1 MSFAEYYNLF
11 YQKKERSLME
21 EASLI
26 DCMKRNVNYSTQVA
40 AMAWRTSDGKRP
52 STFKEYVQAF
62 AEMDEELQQLK
73 HRQPRASAATPA
85 ASSKTKP
92 TPMGP
97 INPLG
102 ARTATAVPVIPA
114 VPATSISTGDPM
126 DLSSAIAA
134 VQGKP
139 LSILGV
145 KEICNKWKLCYYC
158 KLQHPGKTAKEC
170 PNKKPFTLCI
180 MEVDNTA
187 SMDGGVSIHT
197 GKV

>member
-1 MSFAEYYNLF
+1 
-11 YQKKERSLME
+11 
-21 EASLI
+21 
-26 DCMKRNVNYSTQVA
+26 
-40 AMAWRTSDGKRP
+40 
-52 STFKEYVQAF
+52 
-62 AEMDEELQQLK
+62 MDEELQQLK

-126 DLSSAIAA
+126 DLSSTIAA

-158 KLQHPGKTAKEC
+158 KLQHLGKTAKEC
-170 PNKKPFTLCI
+170 PNKKPSTLRI
-180 MEVDNTA
+180 IEVDDTA